1 MFKWIQCLLILGL
14 GLALMS
20 ACGGSGETPGGGT
33 FVWIDVPVSGLTVP
47 VGQSVQVEGHAA
59 SSSGIGYV
67 EIWVDGALATTISSL
82 SMEGDLAR
90 FNFEWT
96 PPSAGEYTIQAI
108 SFDSGGI
115 ASEPDS
121 TRVFVGEIPS
131 SGPDLAIVS
140 VEALIAGD
148 KDGIPFCNT
157 RVVYSNVG
165 SEAIPG
171 DFSIQFSFDG
181 TPQETV
187 TVAGGLMPGASTE
200 ATFVYQYSDLH
211 YVGINLDSGNII
223 SELNEGNNAFAE
235 ARMCAESSVEPTLV
249 GCPTPV
255 GGGPTP
261 VSCSPQVDGCPTPVG
276 GGPTPVSCPTLVNPV
291 ITDTPTSLPGATIQF
306 WADPPKIQA
315 GACTTIRWHAENVQG
330 VVFGGIQQPL
340 DGSYQDCLCSN
351 QRYTLTVTHL
361 NGTEEKRTM
370 DINVTGECV
379 TPISPPPQDTTP
391 PPAPSP
397 AVPQNGLTIA
407 CKGSQS
413 LAWLP
418 VDDPSGINNYQVEVQ
433 RHSGDNN
440 WQTVGGSPFSTGSKT
455 VNVPVECGWY
465 YRWRVR
471 ATDGAG
477 NVGSWS
483 GWSQFAITLT

>member
-1 MFKWIQCLLILGL
+1 MYKQIRWLLTLGL
-14 GLALMS
+14 WLALLS
-20 ACGGSGETPGGGT
+20 ACDGGERVPSGGT

-47 VGQSVQVEGHAA
+47 VGQPVQIEGHAA
-59 SSSGIGYV
+59 SSRGIERV
-67 EIWVDGALATTISSL
+67 EIWVDGALAATISSL

-90 FNFEWT
+90 FYFDWT
-96 PPSAGEYTIQAI
+96 PPDAGEYIVQAI
-108 SFDSGGI
+108 GFDSGGI

-121 TRVFVGEIPS
+121 TRIFVGESPS

-140 VEALIAGD
+140 VEPLVAGN
-148 KDGIPFCNT
+148 KDGTPFCNT

-165 SEAIPG
+165 SEAIPSN
-171 DFSIQFSFDG
+171 FSILFSFDG

-187 TVAGGLMPGASTE
+187 TVAGGLAPGASTE
-200 ATFVYQYSDLH
+200 ATFVYQFNDLH
-211 YVGINLDSGNII
+211 YVGINLDSGNVIA
-223 SELNEGNNAFAE
+223 ELNEGNNAFAE

-261 VSCSPQVDGCPTPVG
+261 VSCA
-276 GGPTPVSCPTLVNPV
+276 TLVSPE
-291 ITDTPTSLPGATIQF
+291 ITDTPTSLAGAMIQF
-306 WADPPKIQA
+306 WADPPEIQA

-361 NGTEEKRTM
+361 NGTEEKRTV

-379 TPISPPPQDTTP
+379 TPTSPPQQDTTP

-440 WQTVGGSPFSTGSKT
+440 WQAVSDSLFSTGDKT

-483 GWSQFAITLT
+483 GWSQFTITLN